1 MTEHYYQNKTA
12 LITGGSS
19 GIGLAFAKGL
29 LEYGASVTLLA
40 RDQQKLEDAKASLL
54 SINDNYVVN
63 TISCDVTE
71 VETLREVS
79 PIIRPSTEHQTS

>member
-40 RDQQKLEDAKASLL
+40 RDQQKLEDAKAS
-54 SINDNYVVN
+54 SCQSM
-63 TISCDVTE
+63 TITW
-71 VETLREVS
+71 
-79 PIIRPSTEHQTS
+79 STQFHAT